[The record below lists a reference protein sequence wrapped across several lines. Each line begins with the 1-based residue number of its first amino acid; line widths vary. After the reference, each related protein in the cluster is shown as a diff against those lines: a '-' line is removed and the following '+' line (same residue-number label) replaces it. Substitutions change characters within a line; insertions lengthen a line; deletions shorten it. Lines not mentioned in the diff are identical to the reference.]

1 MAADEAILRPG
12 CAVSQP
18 RLPERYAEAWPPVIW
33 VAEPAAL
40 ERALARW
47 REVPAL
53 GVDTEA
59 NSFHAY
65 RERLCLL
72 QVSDG
77 TDDWLVDPIAL
88 GDELKRLA
96 PLFADPKVVKVF
108 HAAEYDLMLLRR
120 ELGIEVR
127 GLFDTQVAM
136 TLLKHKQTG
145 LAALLNDIY
154 GIELSKKE
162 QRSDWGRR
170 PLTDSQLAYARV
182 DVHFLPELYVRLA
195 GELATAGL
203 DRHAHHEFERAERQ
217 VLQPKPP
224 DPQRWRKLKGA
235 RGLDPEAS
243 ARLEALFQWREK
255 TAESR
260 DVPVFRVLSN
270 EGLVALAVD
279 PPRDAKALA
288 AMPGLGWNAARR
300 IGPAILEVLAS
311 ARGKRVETQAAPR
324 LTPLERQRRQIEREN
339 LEALRRWRTDRAV
352 ALDLPSERLMH
363 RRDVEEIARALP
375 RDAQALAR
383 VVELNEWQREN
394 LEASLLDVLQ
404 SLPDPG

>member
-1 MAADEAILRPG
+1 MLE
-12 CAVSQP
+12 
-18 RLPERYAEAWPPVIW
+18 RLSESWPPVRW
-33 VAEPAAL
+33 VADAAAL
-40 ERALARW
+40 GAALQRW
-47 REVPAL
+47 SAVPAL

-88 GDELKRLA
+88 GGELKRIA
-96 PLFADPKVVKVF
+96 PLFADPAVAKVF

-120 ELGIEVR
+120 ELGVEVR
-127 GLFDTQVAM
+127 GMFDTQVAM

-145 LAALLNDIY
+145 LAALLHDIY

-170 PLTDSQLAYARV
+170 PLSESQLAYARV
-182 DVHFLPELYVRLA
+182 DVHFLPELRTRLA
-195 GELATAGL
+195 GELASAGVAG
-203 DRHAHHEFERAERQ
+203 HAGHEFARLERQ
-217 VLQPKPP
+217 ILKPKPP
-224 DPQRWRKLKGA
+224 DPQRWRKLQGA
-235 RGLDPEAS
+235 RSLDPEAS

-270 EGLVALAVD
+270 EGLVALAAD
-279 PPRDAKALA
+279 PPRDQKALA

-300 IGPAILEVLAS
+300 MGPALMEVLEAS
-311 ARGKRVETQAAPR
+311 RGRRIESQASPKLSPVER
-324 LTPLERQRRQIEREN
+324 ERRQVQRDN
-339 LEALRRWRTDRAV
+339 LEALRRWRKDRAA

-363 RRDVEEIARALP
+363 RSDVEELARALP
-375 RDAQALAR
+375 RDAQSLAC
-383 VVELNEWQREN
+383 VVQLNDWQREH
-394 LEASLLDVLQ
+394 LEASLLQVLQ

>member
-1 MAADEAILRPG
+1 M
-12 CAVSQP
+12 
-18 RLPERYAEAWPPVIW
+18 PEQISKSWPPVHW
-33 VAEPAAL
+33 VADAATL
-40 ERALARW
+40 DRALAHW
-47 REVPAL
+47 RTVPAL

-65 RERLCLL
+65 KERLCLL

-88 GDELKRLA
+88 GGELKRIA
-96 PLFADPKVVKVF
+96 PLFADSAVVKIF

-120 ELGIEVR
+120 ELGVEVR

-145 LAALLNDIY
+145 LAALLHDIY
-154 GIELSKKE
+154 GLELSKKE

-170 PLTDSQLAYARV
+170 PLTESQLAYARV
-182 DVHFLPELYVRLA
+182 DVHFLPELHGRLASELESGGTAGHAGHEFVRL
-195 GELATAGL
+195 
-203 DRHAHHEFERAERQ
+203 ERQ

-255 TAESR
+255 TAEAR

-270 EGLVALAVD
+270 EGLVALAVH
-279 PPRDAKALA
+279 PPRDQKALA
-288 AMPGLGWNAARR
+288 AIPGLGWNGAKRL
-300 IGPAILEVLAS
+300 GPALLEVLES
-311 ARGKRVETQAAPR
+311 ARGRRVEIQSAPK
-324 LTPLERQRRQIEREN
+324 LSPAERERRQVQRDN

-352 ALDLPSERLMH
+352 VLDLPSERLMH
-363 RRDVEEIARALP
+363 RREVEEIARALP
-375 RDAQALAR
+375 RDAQSLAG
-383 VVELNEWQREN
+383 VVNLNDWQREH
-394 LEASLLDVLQ
+394 LEASLLEVLQ

>member
-1 MAADEAILRPG
+1 M
-12 CAVSQP
+12 
-18 RLPERYAEAWPPVIW
+18 PERISKSWPPVRW
-33 VAEPAAL
+33 VADAAAL
-40 ERALARW
+40 ERALAHW
-47 REVPAL
+47 RTVPAL

-72 QVSDG
+72 QISDG

-88 GDELKRLA
+88 GAELKLLA
-96 PLFADPKVVKVF
+96 PLFADPMVTKIF

-145 LAALLNDIY
+145 LAALLHDIY
-154 GIELSKKE
+154 GIDLSKKE

-182 DVHFLPELYVRLA
+182 DVHFLPELLTRLARELEAVGVADHAGHEFVRL
-195 GELATAGL
+195 
-203 DRHAHHEFERAERQ
+203 ERQ

-235 RGLDPEAS
+235 RGLDPEAA

-255 TAESR
+255 TAEAR

-270 EGLVALAVD
+270 EGVIALAAD
-279 PPRDAKALA
+279 PPRDQKALA

-300 IGPAILEVLAS
+300 IGPALFEVLES
-311 ARGKRVETQAAPR
+311 ARGRRVEIQSAPK
-324 LTPLERQRRQIEREN
+324 LTLAERERRQVQREN
-339 LEALRRWRTDRAV
+339 LETLRRWRKDRAI

-363 RRDVEEIARALP
+363 RREVEELARALP
-375 RDAQALAR
+375 RDAKSLAS
-383 VVELNEWQREN
+383 VVNLNDWQREN
-394 LEASLLDVLQ
+394 LEASLLEVLQ

>member
-1 MAADEAILRPG
+1 ML
-12 CAVSQP
+12 
-18 RLPERYAEAWPPVIW
+18 ERISESWPPVRW
-33 VAEPAAL
+33 VADVATLDRAL
-40 ERALARW
+40 ERW
-47 REVPAL
+47 RAVPAL
-53 GVDTEA
+53 GIDTEA

-77 TDDWLVDPIAL
+77 IDDWLVDPIAL

-96 PLFADPKVVKVF
+96 PLFADPAVVKIF
-108 HAAEYDLMLLRR
+108 HAAEYDLLLLRR
-120 ELGIEVR
+120 ELGIEVH

-145 LAALLNDIY
+145 LAALLHDMY

-182 DVHFLPELYVRLA
+182 DVHFLPELHTRLSS
-195 GELATAGL
+195 ELAAAGVGG
-203 DRHAHHEFERAERQ
+203 HAGHEYQRLERQ
-217 VLQPKPP
+217 VIQPKPP
-224 DPQRWRKLKGA
+224 DPQRWRKLKGV

-243 ARLEALFQWREK
+243 ARVEALFQWRDK

-270 EGLVALAVD
+270 EGLVALAID
-279 PPRDAKALA
+279 PPADQKSLA
-288 AMPGLGWNAARR
+288 SMPGLGWNAARR
-300 IGPAILEVLAS
+300 IGPAILEVLES
-311 ARGKRVETQAAPR
+311 ARGRRVETLVVPR
-324 LTPLERQRRQIEREN
+324 LSPEDRQRRQVQRDN
-339 LEALRRWRTDRAV
+339 LEALRRWRTNRAV
-352 ALDLPSERLMH
+352 ELDLPSERLMH
-363 RRDVEEIARALP
+363 RSAVEELARALP
-375 RDAQALAR
+375 RDAQSLAS
-383 VVELNEWQREN
+383 VVNLNDWQREH
-394 LEASLLDVLQ
+394 LEASLLEVLQ